1 MKHKLVAVLLV
12 VVVLGSILTACGKE
26 TVEVTKIVE
35 KEKIVEVT
43 AVPAEKRPVIKV
55 GQNVGNSPWVFN
67 EGGTIVGFETE
78 MVREALDRL
87 GYDMEVVDVPF
98 AGIFAGLQ
106 ADKWQ
111 IAASSIFIK
120 KERVEQMDFSDPWF
134 DDYESFVVP
143 VGSDIQSLEDLKGKT
158 IGTESGTSHDAYLN
172 SLMEEYGPFE
182 IKGYDRRA
190 EWVLDLQAG
199 RIDAGVGDFASD
211 AYYIADKPDLEQR
224 TEGWHR
230 VETR

>member
-1 MKHKLVAVLLV
+1 MKTKFYAVLLLIS
-12 VVVLGSILTACGKE
+12 VLGMVLTACGKE

-67 EGGTIVGFETE
+67 QGGEIVGFETE
-78 MVREALDRL
+78 MVREALNRM

-111 IAASSIFIK
+111 I
-120 KERVEQMDFSDPWF
+120 D
-134 DDYESFVVP
+134 
-143 VGSDIQSLEDLKGKT
+143 GKQKR
-158 IGTESGTSHDAYLN
+158 L
-172 SLMEEYGPFE
+172 L
-182 IKGYDRRA
+182 R
-190 EWVLDLQAG
+190 
-199 RIDAGVGDFASD
+199 GVGCRPFSNRGR
-211 AYYIADKPDLEQR
+211 YKKSLP
-224 TEGWHR
+224 
-230 VETR
+230 